1 MSQSTEFIV
10 VGGGASGCAITSTL
24 LENNSEVTLFE
35 AGPIHH
41 NFYLDIPSG
50 FFKILNDNKYAT
62 YYEST
67 IQDHLGGRKNV
78 LPQGNVLGGGTS
90 INAQV
95 YIRGGKEEYNE
106 WQDILRFNNDAVDWS
121 WKSLLPIFKNMENN
135 DKLNNEF
142 HNQGGK
148 LNVSYSPYIS
158 DLSYD
163 FVKTMEKIGI
173 QSTNDFNSDRQDGV
187 GFYQFMNKKG
197 RRSSAAYAFI
207 EKELKNPNLKLKLN
221 TKIKKILIENNVA
234 VGVEYVDHNN
244 QIKKLYAEKEIIL
257 CAGSFVTPK
266 ILMLS
271 GIGDQQ
277 ELKKHNINCIQH
289 LPGVGQNLMD
299 HPESILIAK
308 ANGKH
313 GYFKQDRGLR
323 MLRNG
328 IKFLMFGS
336 GIVNSTGVEAG
347 AFINPINKN
356 DLPNVQASF
365 VPIMY
370 MNPDTIGVVD
380 EDYGMTI
387 SNVLTKP
394 KSKGYVKLKS
404 DNYKDP
410 PIIEPNLLKHP
421 DDLNLM
427 IAAQRFYLEVLN
439 SKPLSKK
446 IEKIVLPSQK
456 NITDEVLKEHCKKFV
471 KTNYHPSGTAKMG
484 ADNDKD
490 SVLDAKMR
498 VRGIDNLRVSDL
510 SAMPVI
516 SSGNTSAPAMMLGI
530 RCGQLIN
537 NNK

>member
-1 MSQSTEFIV
+1 MTKTSEYIV
-10 VGGGASGCAITSTL
+10 VGGGASGCATASTL
-24 LENNSEVTLFE
+24 LQNKSQVTLFE

-67 IQDHLGGRKNV
+67 IQQHLGERKNV

-95 YIRGGKEEYNE
+95 YIRGGKEEYNN
-106 WQDILRFNNDAVDWS
+106 WQEILRFNNDSVDWS
-121 WKSLLPIFKNMENN
+121 WESLLPIFKKMENN
-135 DKLNNEF
+135 DKLDNAF
-142 HNQGGK
+142 HNKGGK
-148 LNVSYSPYIS
+148 LNVSYSPYVN

-163 FVKTMEKIGI
+163 FVKTMQNFGI
-173 QSTNDFNSDRQDGV
+173 KPTEDFNSDTQEGV

-197 RRSSAAYAFI
+197 KRSSAAYAFI
-207 EKELKNPNLKLKLN
+207 EKELTNPNLDLRLE
-221 TKIKKILIENNVA
+221 TKIKKIIIENNKA
-234 VGVEYVDHNN
+234 VGVEYVKKNG
-244 QIKKLYAEKEIIL
+244 QSEKLYADKEIII
-257 CAGSFVTPK
+257 CAGSFITPK

-271 GIGDQQ
+271 GIGDHQ
-277 ELKKHNINCIQH
+277 ELKSHDINCIQH
-289 LPGVGQNLMD
+289 LPGVGKNLMD

-323 MLRNG
+323 MLKNG
-328 IKFLMFGS
+328 IQFLIFGT

-347 AFINPINKN
+347 AFINPLDKN
-356 DLPNVQASF
+356 ELPNVQASF

-370 MNPDTIGVVD
+370 MNPDTIGVVE

-394 KSKGYVKLKS
+394 KSRGYIKLKS
-404 DNYKDP
+404 NNYLDP

-421 DDLNLM
+421 DDLKLM
-427 IAAQRFYLEVLN
+427 MAAQKFYLDILKSE
-439 SKPLSKK
+439 PLSNK
-446 IEKIVLPSQK
+446 IEKIILPDEN
-456 NITDEVLKEHCKKFV
+456 NITDKTLEDHCKKFV

-484 ADNDKD
+484 ADNDNEA
-490 SVLDAKMR
+490 VLDAKMR
-498 VRGIDNLRVSDL
+498 VRGIDNLRVADL
-510 SAMPVI
+510 SAMPII
-516 SSGNTSAPAMMLGI
+516 SSGNTSAPAMMLGM
-530 RCGQLIN
+530 RCGELL
-537 NNK
+537 KS

>member
-1 MSQSTEFIV
+1 MTKSTEFIV
-10 VGGGASGCAITSTL
+10 VGGGASGCATTSTL
-24 LENNSEVTLFE
+24 LKNKSKVTLFE

-50 FFKILNDNKYAT
+50 FFKILNNNKYAT

-67 IQDHLGGRKNV
+67 IQHHLGDRKNV

-95 YIRGGKEEYNE
+95 YIRGGKEEYNQ
-106 WQDILRFNNDAVDWS
+106 WQDLLRFNNDSIDWS
-121 WKSLLPIFKNMENN
+121 WDSLLPIFKDMENN
-135 DKLNNEF
+135 DKLKNEF

-148 LNVSYSPYIS
+148 LNVSYSPYIN

-163 FVKTMEKIGI
+163 FVETMKKIGI
-173 QSTNDFNSDRQDGV
+173 KSTEDFNSETQEGV

-197 RRSSAAYAFI
+197 KRSSAAYAFI
-207 EKELKNPNLKLKLN
+207 ENELRNPNLNLMLEN
-221 TKIKKILIENNVA
+221 KIKKIIIENNKA
-234 VGVEYVDHNN
+234 IGVEYVDKYG
-244 QIKKLYAEKEIIL
+244 QSEKLYADKEIII

-271 GIGDQQ
+271 GIGDKD
-277 ELKKHNINCIQH
+277 ELKNHDIKCIQH
-289 LPGVGQNLMD
+289 SPGVGKNLMD

-313 GYFKQDRGLR
+313 GYFKQDKGLR

-328 IKFLMFGS
+328 IQFLMFGS
-336 GIVNSTGVEAG
+336 GVVNSTGVEAG
-347 AFINPINKN
+347 AFINPLDDKE
-356 DLPNVQASF
+356 LPNVQASF

-394 KSKGYVKLKS
+394 KSKGFVKLKS
-404 DNYKDP
+404 NNYLDP

-421 DDLNLM
+421 DDLKLM
-427 IAAQRFYLEVLN
+427 IAAQKFYLDVLN
-439 SKPLSKK
+439 SKPLSNK
-446 IEKIVLPSQK
+446 IDKIVLPSDQ
-456 NITDEVLKEHCKKFV
+456 NITNDVLENHCKKFV

-484 ADNDKD
+484 ADNDNE

-498 VRGIDNLRVSDL
+498 VKGIDNLRVSDL
-510 SAMPVI
+510 SAMPII
-516 SSGNTSAPAMMLGI
+516 SSGNTSAPAMMLGM
-530 RCGQLIN
+530 RCGELIN
-537 NNK
+537 NNN